1 MAEFLPDDTAK
12 RGLQRL
18 LNPANM
24 LPKSIIDQALMVSP
38 AGQAYLLP
46 KPVDKIVIEPD
57 RDSGLALGHLH
68 DGSAFCVAEV
78 VFTFHC
84 FWLCPVALG
93 FCRTRRKRYP
103 LVAPKGRIRFAE
115 FRERLIVS
123 KYTSIMF

>member
-1 MAEFLPDDTAK
+1 VAEFLPDDTAK

-57 RDSGLALGHLH
+57 RDSGLALGYLH
-68 DGSAFCVAEV
+68 GGSAFCVAEV
-78 VFTFHC
+78 VFTFH
-84 FWLCPVALG
+84 
-93 FCRTRRKRYP
+93 
-103 LVAPKGRIRFAE
+103 
-115 FRERLIVS
+115 
-123 KYTSIMF
+123 